1 MRVNQQIKASG
12 DTGCADAMTAKGVL
26 DSLLQRS
33 ATICAR
39 IVDMSAYD
47 SSDPVYRGRV
57 GQLSFEEMRKVI
69 NELSPQREMHA
80 GVRFLNLLLEEK
92 GVLGV
97 IDFVEKGH
105 IILDEEGKLLEYD
118 FVTDLE
124 KRFLKRSHPNVFDR
138 RTFLHTI
145 GWGVAGGVGIPYYAS
160 EIGDKLFLRFRQNEH
175 DNVFARIHGYVG
187 RYLVPGAELLISA
200 SLVNEMV
207 VNWRETKLEE
217 VSNAVAEAV
226 EVFRK
231 IGKGTNARPSV

>member
-1 MRVNQQIKASG
+1 
-12 DTGCADAMTAKGVL
+12 
-26 DSLLQRS
+26 
-33 ATICAR
+33 
-39 IVDMSAYD
+39 MSAYD
-47 SSDPVYRGRV
+47 SNDPIYRRRI
-57 GQLSFEEMRKVI
+57 GQLSIDEMRKVI
-69 NELSPQREMHA
+69 NELSPNREMHA
-80 GVRFLNLLLEEK
+80 GVRFLNLLLEER
-92 GVLGV
+92 GVVGV

-124 KRFLKRSHPNVFDR
+124 KRFLKRSHPNIFDR

-145 GWGVAGGVGIPYYAS
+145 GWGVAGGVGIPYYSS
-160 EIGDKLFLRFRQNEH
+160 EIGDKVWLRFHQNEG
-175 DNVFARIHGYVG
+175 DTVFAHIHGWIG
-187 RYLVPGAELLISA
+187 RYLVPAAELLISA

-231 IGKGTNARPSV
+231 IGQSTTGRPHV